1 MSDFLRYASAKY
13 YAGEPII
20 SDTEFDALAEKE
32 GFNNVG
38 SSIIDLSRAIPHERR
53 LYSLKKCFVGEPLIE
68 LPDETIDTPKLDGAA
83 ISVLYINGRY
93 VRALTR
99 GDGKAGL
106 DVTDKVRSLVPQE
119 FDYRGVPVLQVSGEV
134 VAPKHVPNSR
144 NYAAGALNLK
154 SLEEFSSRD
163 LTFIAYWCEPYCCT
177 YYNDT
182 MKMLHDAGF
191 NTVLDSDWGQFP
203 QDGRVI
209 RLLSNPKFQSLGY
222 TDKHPRGAF
231 ALKEQQKG
239 VITTLEDVVW
249 QVGRTGV
256 VSPVAI
262 LKPVLIGEATVS
274 RATLNNIK
282 YIEELGLELGCEVEL
297 IRSGEIIPRILR
309 RV

>member
-1 MSDFLRYASAKY
+1 MTDFLKYASAKY

-32 GFNNVG
+32 GFENIG
-38 SSIIDLSRAIPHERR
+38 SPIDLSRAIPHERR

-68 LPDETIDTPKLDGAA
+68 LPNETIETPKLDGAA

-99 GDGKAGL
+99 GDGRAGL
-106 DVTDKVRSLVPQE
+106 DITDKIRTLVPQE
-119 FDYRGVPVLQVSGEV
+119 FEYKGVPILQVSGEV
-134 VAPKHVPNSR
+134 VASKLIPNAR

-154 SLEEFSSRD
+154 SLEEFISRD
-163 LTFIAYWCEPYCCT
+163 LTFIAYWCDPYCCT
-177 YYNDT
+177 YYDQS
-182 MKMLHDAGF
+182 MEMLRDIGL
-191 NTVLDSDWGQFP
+191 NTVIDSDWDQFP
-203 QDGRVI
+203 QDGKVI
-209 RLLSNPKFQSLGY
+209 RVLSNTKFQSLGY

-262 LKPVLIGEATVS
+262 LKPVLVGEATVS

-282 YIEELGLELGCEVEL
+282 YIRELGLELGCEVEL
-297 IRSGEIIPRILR
+297 VRSGEIIPRILK

>member
-20 SDTEFDALAEKE
+20 TDAEFDALAEKE
-32 GFNNVG
+32 GFESVG
-38 SSIIDLSRAIPHERR
+38 SAVDLTRAIPHERR

-68 LPDETIDTPKLDGAA
+68 LPGETIETPKLDGAA
-83 ISVLYINGRY
+83 ISVLYINGRF

-106 DVTDKVRSLVPQE
+106 DITDKVKYLVPEQ
-119 FDYRGVPVLQVSGEV
+119 FDHNGVPVLQVSGEV
-134 VAPKHVPNSR
+134 VACKNIPNSR
-144 NYAAGALNLK
+144 NYASGALNLK
-154 SLEEFSSRD
+154 SVEEFLSRQ
-163 LTFIAYWCEPYCCT
+163 LTFIAYWCDPYCCT
-177 YYNDT
+177 YYNQS
-182 MKMLHDAGF
+182 MEMLHNLGF
-191 NTVLDSDWGQFP
+191 NTVIDGDWQQFP
-203 QDGRVI
+203 QDGKVI
-209 RLLSNPKFQSLGY
+209 RLVSNPAFQDAGY

-231 ALKEQQKG
+231 ALKEQQRG
-239 VITTLEDVVW
+239 VVTTLEDVVW

-256 VSPVAI
+256 VSPVAV

-274 RATLNNIK
+274 RATLHNMK

-309 RV
+309 RVK